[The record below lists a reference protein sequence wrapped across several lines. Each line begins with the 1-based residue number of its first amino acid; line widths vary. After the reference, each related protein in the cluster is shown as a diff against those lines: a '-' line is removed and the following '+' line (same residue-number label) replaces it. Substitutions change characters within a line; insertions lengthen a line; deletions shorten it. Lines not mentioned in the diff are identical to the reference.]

1 MPQSI
6 VIGAGAVW
14 VLVLA
19 HQYSGQPSLA
29 GGRQSNRNTLGIQG
43 ASGCRIKHLKWPLS
57 PDLPVY
63 KKEQLRRGQKTV
75 KGRANL
81 RRDYAKGS
89 RQLNLQ

>member
-1 MPQSI
+1 MYTRFPYCGTFKCFCMPQSI

-57 PDLPVY
+57 
-63 KKEQLRRGQKTV
+63 
-75 KGRANL
+75 
-81 RRDYAKGS
+81 
-89 RQLNLQ
+89 

>member
-19 HQYSGQPSLA
+19 HQYSAQR
-29 GGRQSNRNTLGIQG
+29 GRQSNRNTLGIQG
-43 ASGCRIKHLKWPLS
+43 ASGCRIKHLKWPPS

-81 RRDYAKGS
+81 RRDYSKGS
-89 RQLNLQ
+89 GQLNLQ